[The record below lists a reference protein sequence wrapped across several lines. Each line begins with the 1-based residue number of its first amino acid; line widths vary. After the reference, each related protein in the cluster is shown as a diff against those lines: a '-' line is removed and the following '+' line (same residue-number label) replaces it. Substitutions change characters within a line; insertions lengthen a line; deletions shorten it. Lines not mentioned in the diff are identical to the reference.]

1 MYIVLC
7 MTYTCTLMYYVNIV
21 PGSCSLLTYSCLCFD
36 QVVNQSYKTNLMK
49 LKNFVM
55 VQFNQDTMVDPKET
69 EVRKSVSLRFERN
82 LLCMND
88 ILLFLED
95 IYNVEVKM

>member
-1 MYIVLC
+1 
-7 MTYTCTLMYYVNIV
+7 
-21 PGSCSLLTYSCLCFD
+21 
-36 QVVNQSYKTNLMK
+36 MK